1 MQVGI
6 NNNIMKCLLKS
17 KCIICKKDI
26 SYHPS
31 SERGKFCSNKC
42 QGIDRINSANI
53 KRIALL
59 KKGKL
64 IQRNAIKKALKAL
77 GVRHSCSIC
86 GISEWQNKPLSMVLD
101 HIDGRANNNNLDNL
115 RLICHNCDSQ
125 TEHYK
130 GRNKGFGRKS
140 LGLI

>member
-1 MQVGI
+1 
-6 NNNIMKCLLKS
+6 MKCRIKGN
-17 KCIICKKDI
+17 CIVCNKEFT
-26 SYHPS
+26 YHPS
-31 SERGKFCSNKC
+31 SYRGKFCSNKC
-42 QGIDRINSANI
+42 QGIERMNDANEKRIN
-53 KRIALL
+53 LL
-59 KKGKL
+59 KKGEL
-64 IQRNAIKKALKAL
+64 IQRNSIKKALIAL
-77 GVRHSCSIC
+77 GVKHKCSIC
-86 GISEWQNKPLSMVLD
+86 GISEWLNKPLSMVLD